1 MKEGSMNIAFL
12 GTGLLGYPMAEKLCE
27 AGHEVFVYNRTRARA
42 EPLAAKGARVC
53 SSVKEAV
60 NPCECVILMLTDAAA
75 IRQAMISDPAVKL
88 SGKTVIQMGT
98 ISPTESRQLAGE
110 VADRGGDYCECPVLG
125 SIQEAKNKRLILMFG
140 GSLAQ
145 WGRWKDFLL
154 CFGPAPRRIGEAGAA
169 AALKLALNQ
178 LIAAHICAFSLSLG
192 LVEKSQVDRE
202 TFMDILRQSALYA
215 PMFDKKMPKMAAR
228 DFSNP
233 NFPVRHLLKDV
244 NLFLSEA
251 GRHGLGTP
259 ALEGVRRLLEQAMAD
274 GMGALDYSAVYN
286 TVAPA
291 ETARP
296 GGHRKRKTNG

>member
-1 MKEGSMNIAFL
+1 MTIAFL
-12 GTGLLGYPMAEKLCE
+12 GTGLLGYPMAEKICE
-27 AGHEVFVYNRTRARA
+27 AGHEVCVYNRTRAKA
-42 EPLAAKGARVC
+42 EPLSAKGARVC

-60 NPCECVILMLTDAAA
+60 NPSECVILMLADAAA
-75 IRQAMISDPAVKL
+75 IRQAVIADSTVNL

-98 ISPTESRQLAGE
+98 ISSTESRQLAAE
-110 VADRGGDYCECPVLG
+110 VASRGGDYCECPVLG
-125 SIQEAKNKRLILMFG
+125 SIQEARTKNLVLMFG
-140 GSLAQ
+140 GSPAQ
-145 WGRWKDFLL
+145 WARWKDFLL

-202 TFMDILRQSALYA
+202 TFMDILRQSVLYA
-215 PMFDKKMPKMAAR
+215 PMFDKKMPKMLAR

-251 GRHGLGTP
+251 DRYGLGTP
-259 ALEGVRRLLEQAMAD
+259 ALEGVRRLLEQTMAG
-274 GMGALDYSAVYN
+274 GMDMLDYSAVYN
-286 TVAPA
+286 TIAPA
-291 ETARP
+291 ETVRP
-296 GGHRKRKTNG
+296 GAQRKRKANG